1 MSLELVIF
9 LIVAAIAIFAATFML
24 VSRNAVHS
32 ALFLVINMI
41 CLAFFYLLL
50 NAPFLAMVQITVY
63 AGAIMVLFMF
73 VIMLLGADRLDGEPT
88 RYRWLPIGA
97 VGLTTLFLLT
107 AFLAVV
113 QGNVDLLKPI
123 PHAPQ
128 VRVVDAAP
136 DQPPLSVYLNNDKLT
151 TATYGTTDDFAAV
164 RPGDYNAAVFAIKA
178 DGGAIDPGKDKPLS
192 IIPLHLTTDTNIT
205 LVATA
210 DRLIVVPQDLSS
222 LADDTQFRYT
232 AVDALPGSAKVNLL
246 RVDPTDVKNNQIVA
260 PALNYG
266 DVSKAAALPTGSYQL
281 AWQVEGSRAVTTADQ
296 TIAAQTYPL
305 YILAPQFAGDGKT
318 LIAGNIRVDAKI
330 APTFGSPQNIG
341 EQLFNGYLLPFELVS
356 LLLLAAMVGA
366 IILTREEVIKRE
378 RKRLVVSQQ
387 VARLNAAARAANTAP
402 ATLSVGAEPGGESAT
417 R

>member
-32 ALFLVINMI
+32 ALFLVINML

-73 VIMLLGADRLDGEPT
+73 VIMLLGADKLDREPT

-97 VGLTTLFLLT
+97 VGLTTVFLLT

-123 PHAPQ
+123 AHAPQ
-128 VRVVDAAP
+128 VRVVDVAP
-136 DQPPLSVYLNNDKLT
+136 DQPPLTVYLNNDKLAS
-151 TATYGTTDDFAAV
+151 ATYGASSDFVAA
-164 RPGDYNAAVFAIKA
+164 RPGDYNASVFATKA
-178 DGGAIDPGKDKPLS
+178 DGSAIDPSKDKPLS
-192 IIPLHLTTDTNIT
+192 ISPLHLTNDTNIT

-210 DRLIVVPQDLSS
+210 DRLIVAAQDLGSI
-222 LADDTQFRYT
+222 ADDTQFRYT
-232 AVDALPGSAKVNLL
+232 AVNALPGTTKVNLL
-246 RVDPTDVKNNQIVA
+246 KVDPTDVKNTQIVA

-266 DVSKAAALPTGSYQL
+266 DVSKVAALPTGAYQL
-281 AWQVEGSRAVTTADQ
+281 AWQVNGGRAVTTADS
-296 TIAAQTYPL
+296 TIAAQTHPL
-305 YILAPQFAGDGKT
+305 FILAPQLASDGKT
-318 LIAGNIRVDAKI
+318 LVPANIRVDAKV
-330 APTFGSPQNIG
+330 APAFGSPQNIG
-341 EQLFNGYLLPFELVS
+341 EQLFSAYLLPFELVS

-378 RKRLVVSQQ
+378 RKRIVVSSQIK
-387 VARLNAAARAANTAP
+387 RLNAAARAANTAP
-402 ATLSVGAEPGGESAT
+402 AALSVVAEPGSESAAD
-417 R
+417 